1 MAYYKHRTISFDNC
15 YVKDGFTIAGP
26 KESDGCLRGH
36 FDVQLKDDMMGED
49 TFEHAERKMFETAI
63 EGIAAKSNLC
73 FDEVNLVLGGDLLN
87 QTVSTSFAM
96 RKHPVAFLG
105 LYNACATF
113 VEGLIIGS
121 TMVQSYL
128 KNVICLAGSH
138 FSTAERQYRYPLE
151 LGVLRSP
158 VTQWTATGVGSC
170 MLTNDCTQSNV
181 KIVRATIGRVVDYG
195 IMDVNNM
202 GAAMAPAAK
211 DTLIAHFRATDTHP
225 SDYDLILTG
234 DLGKLGKQILVEL
247 MAKEGYDLS
256 NNCAD
261 CGASLYFEE
270 QQTYQGGSGAACSAL
285 VFSGIVLSNLK
296 KGKIKRMLLVGTGA
310 LMSPTTSFQG
320 DSIPAIA
327 HLVEICSTQEV
338 CDDIS

>member
-1 MAYYKHRTISFDNC
+1 MGYYKTRVLNFDNSF
-15 YVKDGFTIAGP
+15 VLDGYTIAGP
-26 KESDGCLRGH
+26 KESDGCLRGN
-36 FDVQLKDDMMGED
+36 FDIQLKDDMLGQD
-49 TFEHAERKMFETAI
+49 TFEHAERKMFEEAI
-63 EGIAAKSNLC
+63 EGVVAKSNLS
-73 FDEVNLVLGGDLLN
+73 FDQVDLVLGGDLLN

-96 RKHPVAFLG
+96 RKHPIAFLG

-113 VEGLIIGS
+113 VESLIIAS
-121 TMVQSYL
+121 TMLSSNLQNIV
-128 KNVICLAGSH
+128 CLAGSH

-170 MLTNDCTQSNV
+170 VVTSNCQDGCV
-181 KIVRATIGRVVDYG
+181 QITRGAIGRVVDYG

-211 DTLIAHFRATDTHP
+211 DTLVEFFSKTGAKPT
-225 SDYDLILTG
+225 DYDLILTG
-234 DLGKLGKQILVEL
+234 DLGKLGKSILIDL
-247 MAKEGYDLS
+247 MQQEGYDIS

-261 CGASLYFEE
+261 CGASLYFDE
-270 QQTYQGGSGAACSAL
+270 QQTYQGGSGAACTAL
-285 VFSGIVLSNLK
+285 VFNGIILSNLK
-296 KGKIKRMLLVGTGA
+296 RGQIKKMLFIGTGA

-327 HLVEICSTQEV
+327 HLVEICVKEKQEN
-338 CDDIS
+338 DIC

>member
-1 MAYYKHRTISFDNC
+1 M
-15 YVKDGFTIAGP
+15 DGN
-26 KESDGCLRGH
+26 S
-36 FDVQLKDDMMGED
+36 
-49 TFEHAERKMFETAI
+49 
-63 EGIAAKSNLC
+63 
-73 FDEVNLVLGGDLLN
+73 
-87 QTVSTSFAM
+87 
-96 RKHPVAFLG
+96 
-105 LYNACATF
+105 
-113 VEGLIIGS
+113 
-121 TMVQSYL
+121 
-128 KNVICLAGSH
+128 
-138 FSTAERQYRYPLE
+138 
-151 LGVLRSP
+151 
-158 VTQWTATGVGSC
+158 VGSC

>member
-1 MAYYKHRTISFDNC
+1 MAYYKNRTLTFANV
-15 YVKDGFTIAGP
+15 YVQDGYTIAGP
-26 KESDGCLRGH
+26 KESDGCLRGN
-36 FDVQLKDDMMGED
+36 FDVQLKDDMMGQD
-49 TFEHAERKMFETAI
+49 TFEHAERKMFEDAI
-63 EGIAAKSNLC
+63 EGVVAKSNLSL
-73 FDEVNLVLGGDLLN
+73 DQIDLILGGDLLN

-96 RKHPVAFLG
+96 RKNHVAFFG

-113 VEGLIIGS
+113 VESLIIAS
-121 TMVQSYL
+121 TMLNNCLQ
-128 KNVICLAGSH
+128 NVVCLAGSH

-170 MLTNDCTQSNV
+170 LLTSIAGCSNV
-181 KIVRATIGRVVDYG
+181 QITRATIGRVVDYG

-211 DTLIAHFRATDTHP
+211 DTLLAFFTETGAKP

-234 DLGKLGKQILVEL
+234 DLGKLGKTILIDL
-247 MAKEGYDLS
+247 MQKEGYDIS

-261 CGASLYFEE
+261 CGASLYYEE
-270 QQTYQGGSGAACSAL
+270 QQTYQGGSGPSCSAL
-285 VFSGIVLSNLK
+285 VFSSIILSNLK
-296 KGKIKRMLLVGTGA
+296 KGQIKKMLFVGTGA

-327 HLVEICSTQEV
+327 HLVEICSKESC
-338 CDDIS
+338 CDDFH